1 MLNYWWY
8 ILILLLLEEEEE
20 KKEARKHSR
29 YKKTFHNEVLGAGGR
44 QLRQRRI
51 PRISL
56 LHTAVSPWRKIYHSG
71 NQQALITAT
80 GLSYYAFEYL
90 LSKFTWYFENYTP
103 FNGRVTKRANMG
115 RRRRINAID
124 CLGLVLVWTRTK
136 GSVYSLQMTFGLSM
150 TNLCEY
156 LRFGRRIIVQV
167 LKSDEYARV
176 AIPSAEK
183 IEEYKAAI
191 AEKYPVLENVW
202 ATMDGLKLRI
212 QQASTTEKQ
221 ALYYNGWKH
230 DHFVTA
236 VLCFCPDGTIPMAFF
251 NVPGAQ
257 HDSTVCE
264 LGGIYDKLEC
274 VYEETGAVCTV
285 DSAFR
290 VKNAPYLLK
299 SSQQTFVGE
308 GDTDEEVLHSI
319 QINRATTSMRQ
330 AAEWGMRSLQSSF
343 PRLGDRLVYE
353 ERGERRI
360 MMKMMI
366 LLYNFRARLVG
377 INQIKNVYM
386 SSLDEDA
393 EAYLN

>member
-1 MLNYWWY
+1 MNYWWPML
-8 ILILLLLEEEEE
+8 IILLLDEEEN
-20 KKEARKHSR
+20 KARKHSR
-29 YKKTFHNEVLGAGGR
+29 YKKTYHNEVLGAEGR

-51 PRISL
+51 PRVSL
-56 LHTAVSPWRKIYHSG
+56 LSTDVSPWRRLYHSF
-71 NQQALITAT
+71 NNQALITVT
-80 GLSYYAFEYL
+80 GLSYHAFDYL
-90 LSKFTWYFENYTP
+90 VSKFTWYFDNYTP
-103 FNGRVTKRANMG
+103 FNGRVTKRAKFG

-136 GSVYSLQMTFGLSM
+136 GSVYALQMTFGLSM

-167 LKSDEYARV
+167 LKSDENARV
-176 AIPSAEK
+176 VIPSAEK
-183 IEEYKAAI
+183 VEEYKAAI
-191 AEKYPVLENVW
+191 AAKYPVLHNVW

-236 VLCFCPDGTIPMAFF
+236 VMCFCPDGTIPMAFF

-264 LGGIYDKLEC
+264 LGGIYDKLQR
-274 VYEETGAVCTV
+274 VYEETGGACTV

-366 LLYNFRARLVG
+366 LLYNFRAQLVG

-386 SSLDEDA
+386 SNLNEDA
-393 EAYLN
+393 GAYLN